1 MKNEVI
7 SLLPA
12 ESRNA
17 SATGDTVEI
26 RDLEGFADIL
36 LDSSETRFNLE
47 LKTLTITNGGSSYE
61 TAPTVG
67 FTGGGGTGA
76 AATATVTDGVVTA
89 LTITNKGTGYT
100 SAPTVGFTGGGGSG
114 ATATATVT
122 NPATKTA
129 EYSLEHSDV
138 EGSGFTTVP
147 EADFT
152 TVGHSDALF
161 QKLTIQT
168 DKLKRYIRG
177 KMTLASADSGNPI
190 STVASMLLIGRKKYE

>member
-1 MKNEVI
+1 MNEVI

-17 SATGDTVEI
+17 NATGDAVDI
-26 RDLEGFADIL
+26 RDLEGFADLL
-36 LDSSETRFNLE
+36 LDSTETRFNLE
-47 LKTLTITNGGSSYE
+47 LKTITVTNGGSSYSS
-61 TAPTVG
+61 APTVN

-76 AATATVTDGVVTA
+76 AATATVSGNAVTGI
-89 LTITNKGTGYT
+89 TITNKGSGYT
-100 SAPTVGFTGGGGSG
+100 SAPTISFSGGGGSG
-114 ATATATVT
+114 AAATAAVT
-122 NPATKTA
+122 DPATKTA
-129 EYSLEHSDV
+129 EYSLEHSDA
-138 EGSGFTTVP
+138 EGSGFTTVT

-168 DKLKRYIRG
+168 DKLKRYIRA

-190 STVASMLLIGRKKYE
+190 STVASMLLIGKKKYE

>member
-1 MKNEVI
+1 MNEVI

-17 SATGDTVEI
+17 NATGDAVDI
-26 RDLEGFADIL
+26 RDLEGFADLL
-36 LDSSETRFNLE
+36 LDSTETRFNLE
-47 LKTLTITNGGSSYE
+47 LKTITVTNGGSSYSS
-61 TAPTVG
+61 APTVN

-76 AATATVTDGVVTA
+76 AATATVSGNAVTGI
-89 LTITNKGTGYT
+89 TITNKGSGYT
-100 SAPTVGFTGGGGSG
+100 SAPTISFSGGGGSG
-114 ATATATVT
+114 AAATATVT
-122 NPATKTA
+122 DPATKTA
-129 EYSLEHSDV
+129 EYSLEHSDA
-138 EGSGFTTVP
+138 EGSGFTTVT

-168 DKLKRYIRG
+168 DKLKRYIRA

-190 STVASMLLIGRKKYE
+190 STVASMLLIGKKKYE

>member
-1 MKNEVI
+1 MNEVI

-12 ESRNA
+12 DSRNA
-17 SATGDTVEI
+17 TGQGSAVEI
-26 RDLEGFADIL
+26 RDLEGFANVI

-47 LKTLTITNGGSSYE
+47 LKTIAITNGGSSYE
-61 TAPTVG
+61 TSPTVT
-67 FTGGGGTGA
+67 FAGGGGTGA
-76 AATATVTDGVVTA
+76 AATADVTDGVVTA
-89 LTITNKGTGYT
+89 ITITNKGNGYT

-138 EGSGFTTVP
+138 SGSGFTTVT

-152 TVGHSDALF
+152 TVGYEDPLF
-161 QKLTIQT
+161 QKITIQT
-168 DKLKRYIRG
+168 DKLKRYVRG
-177 KMTLASADSGNPI
+177 KITMASADSGNPI
-190 STVASMLLIGRKKYE
+190 TTVASMILVGKKKYE